1 MKSAYI
7 ASSFS
12 LVDRVEELV
21 VALPPAYEPAIRW
34 WDYEAKEDESIAES
48 PVGYYDMGL
57 TKQICWG
64 NFHYIEEAD
73 AFILV
78 ADEEPRKF
86 NGANVELGYA
96 IANEVPCFVWGELED
111 SAMYV
116 PVKPI
121 RMLDR
126 LKGLLP

>member
-1 MKSAYI
+1 MKTAYI

-12 LVDRVEELV
+12 LVDRVERLV
-21 VALPPAYEPAIRW
+21 DKLPASYEPAIRW
-34 WDYEAKEDESIAES
+34 WDYEAKEDESIQQS
-48 PVGYYDMGL
+48 PVDYYEMGL

-78 ADEEPRKF
+78 ASNVRRKF

-96 IANEVPCFVWGELED
+96 IAHDIPCFVWGKLED

-116 PVKPI
+116 PVEEVE
-121 RMLDR
+121 LDQLR
-126 LKGLLP
+126 GALP